1 MNALRTKLIAKRDSI
16 REDEGFTLIE
26 LLVVVLIIGV
36 LAAIA
41 VPVYLGIQSQAA
53 GSAATA
59 DLANIKTA
67 IVAQTVQSNGTFPA
81 SLGAVTSVEV
91 NVTNWS
97 SSDQPALAAGS
108 TIDGFCVDGTGT
120 NGVTYFVTDTTSPA
134 EGSCADDW
142 TAPAAG

>member
-41 VPVYLGIQSQAA
+41 VPVYLGIQSSAQ

-67 IVAQTVQSNGTFPA
+67 IVAASTSGTFPPTVA
-81 SLGAVTSVEV
+81 GLATIEV
-91 NVTNWS
+91 NESNWTTEPEFVGAASVT
-97 SSDQPALAAGS
+97 A
-108 TIDGFCVDGTGT
+108 GFCVSGVAS
-120 NGVTYFVTDTTSPA
+120 NGIAYMVTDSTSPE
-134 EGSCADDW
+134 EGDC
-142 TAPAAG
+142 TVPAP